1 MMSKVETTDRVESR
15 DLSGADDVLRI
26 EDIAM
31 SFGPVTA
38 LRSVDLHLR
47 RGEILGLVGDNG
59 AGKSTLVKILTGFY
73 KPDHGRIYMEGKEV
87 RFRSVQEARHHG
99 IETVFQD
106 LALVDELSVYHNLF
120 LNREYTGGG
129 WFRFLKNKSMREA
142 ARQYLSEIDVD
153 VPSVD
158 VPVAKLSG
166 GQRQAIAVARA
177 TQEKGI
183 KILLLD
189 EPLAAMGAKET
200 SLIIQLVKSLCR
212 QTDISVIV
220 IDHNY
225 THLFEICDRVNVIQQ
240 GRVTLDKN
248 LSDITLE
255 ELIEL
260 MVQSYRREISQSAP
274 GTVTEVSVEANVEV
288 TVATHRVQDTE
299 RLATPT
305 TTLKE
310 APE

>member
-1 MMSKVETTDRVESR
+1 MMPEVETKDRAETR
-15 DLSGADDVLRI
+15 DPSGADDVLRI

-73 KPDHGRIYMEGKEV
+73 KPDHGRIYIEGKEV
-87 RFRSVQEARHHG
+87 RFRSVQDARHHG

-129 WFRFLKNKSMREA
+129 WFRFLKNRTMREA
-142 ARQYLSEIDVD
+142 ARKYLDDIGVD

-158 VPVAKLSG
+158 VPAAKLSG

-212 QTDISVIV
+212 QTDISVVV

-288 TVATHRVQDTE
+288 TVATHRVQDAE
-299 RLATPT
+299 RPATPT

>member
-1 MMSKVETTDRVESR
+1 MMPNVATKAPTDVE
-15 DLSGADDVLRI
+15 DVLRI
-26 EDIAM
+26 EDISM

-47 RGEILGLVGDNG
+47 RGEVLGLVGDNG
-59 AGKSTLVKILTGFY
+59 AGKSTLVKILTGLY
-73 KPDHGRIYMEGKEV
+73 KPDHGRIYLDGEEI
-87 RFRSVQEARHHG
+87 RLRSVQDAREHG

-120 LNREYTGGG
+120 LNREHTGGG
-129 WFRFLKNKSMREA
+129 WFRFLKNRSMRAA
-142 ARQYLSEIDVD
+142 ARRYLDEIEVD
-153 VPSVD
+153 VPSID

-177 TQEKGI
+177 TRQKDI
-183 KILLLD
+183 RILLLD

-200 SLIIQLVKSLCR
+200 SLIIQLIKGLCH

-225 THLFEICDRVNVIQQ
+225 THLFEVCDRINVIQQ

-248 LSDITLE
+248 LSEITLE

-260 MVQSYRREISQSAP
+260 MVQSYRREIAQPAP
-274 GTVTEVSVEANVEV
+274 GTFSEVSIETSIEV
-288 TVATHRVQDTE
+288 TVATHSVQD
-299 RLATPT
+299 AD
-305 TTLKE
+305 
-310 APE
+310 

>member
-1 MMSKVETTDRVESR
+1 MMPNVGTKAPTDVE
-15 DLSGADDVLRI
+15 DVLRI
-26 EDIAM
+26 EDISM

-47 RGEILGLVGDNG
+47 RGEVLGLVGDNG
-59 AGKSTLVKILTGFY
+59 AGKSTLVKILTGLY
-73 KPDHGRIYMEGKEV
+73 KPDHGRIYLDGEEI
-87 RFRSVQEARHHG
+87 RLHSVQDAREHG

-120 LNREYTGGG
+120 LNREHTGGG
-129 WFRFLKNKSMREA
+129 WFRFLKNRSMRAA
-142 ARQYLSEIDVD
+142 ARQYLDEIEVD
-153 VPSVD
+153 VPSID

-177 TQEKGI
+177 TRQKNI

-200 SLIIQLVKSLCR
+200 SLIIQLIKGLCH

-225 THLFEICDRVNVIQQ
+225 THLFEVCDRINVIQQ
-240 GRVTLDKN
+240 GRVTLDKS
-248 LSDITLE
+248 LSEITLE

-260 MVQSYRREISQSAP
+260 MVQSYRREIAQPVP
-274 GTVTEVSVEANVEV
+274 GTFSEVSIETSIEV
-288 TVATHRVQDTE
+288 TVATHSVQD
-299 RLATPT
+299 AD
-305 TTLKE
+305 
-310 APE
+310 